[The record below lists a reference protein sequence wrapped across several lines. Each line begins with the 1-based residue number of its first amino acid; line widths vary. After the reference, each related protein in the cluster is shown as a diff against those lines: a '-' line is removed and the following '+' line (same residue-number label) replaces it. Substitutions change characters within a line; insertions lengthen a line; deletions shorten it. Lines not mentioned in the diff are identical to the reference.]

1 MKKLLSFLVVIMLL
15 AVACQQAPARAPTK
29 EAAPAPTEAAAPA
42 PTEEVAAP
50 TRPRAL
56 RITFSWPT
64 FIDPAVGNDFSSSTS
79 LANIYDTLVFPN
91 AEAGVDPWLAESW
104 DISDDGLTYTFHLR
118 KGVKFHDGSELL
130 ASDVVYSYNRL
141 QTVGEGYAYLITG
154 VESVKA
160 VDDYTVEFKLEH
172 PSGLFVPSLVRLY
185 VANEDLVRENTLAEG
200 PYGDEGDY
208 GKEWLLTHDAGSGPY
223 RVVEFPLE
231 EYLLME
237 KFNDWW
243 NAGAFKTGCGKTT
256 TMKAILR
263 ILPMPPARITDGE
276 IFFKGEDLLKMRD
289 GELRKVRGS
298 GISMIFQD
306 PTAALNPVFT
316 IGQQLIPVIRHASPA
331 NRSLSRHDIRQKAIA
346 PLKEVALAD
355 PERLLDSYP
364 IQLSGGMRQRVCIG
378 MALATDPELLIAD
391 EPGTSLDVT
400 IQDQVLRLLHSLV
413 EKKGTSV
420 ILITHTLGVVRQVTD
435 RVYVMY
441 AGNMVE
447 VAPTPKLFANPLH
460 PYTQGLMEAVPRL
473 TGGGITTGI
482 PGRIPSYL
490 NPPSGCRFHTR
501 CPHAM
506 DICRREKPP
515 FFNADADHEVAC
527 FLYAPDVDEPE
538 GVAVAS

>member
-1 MKKLLSFLVVIMLL
+1 MTLSPLLEI
-15 AVACQQAPARAPTK
+15 K
-29 EAAPAPTEAAAPA
+29 D
-42 PTEEVAAP
+42 
-50 TRPRAL
+50 L
-56 RITFSWPT
+56 RVQFKVYGGILKVLDGVNFRV
-64 FIDPAVGNDFSSSTS
+64 DAGEKVG
-79 LANIYDTLVFPN
+79 L
-91 AEAGVDPWLAESW
+91 
-104 DISDDGLTYTFHLR
+104 
-118 KGVKFHDGSELL
+118 
-130 ASDVVYSYNRL
+130 
-141 QTVGEGYAYLITG
+141 VGE
-154 VESVKA
+154 
-160 VDDYTVEFKLEH
+160 
-172 PSGLFVPSLVRLY
+172 
-185 VANEDLVRENTLAEG
+185 
-200 PYGDEGDY
+200 
-208 GKEWLLTHDAGSGPY
+208 
-223 RVVEFPLE
+223 
-231 EYLLME
+231 
-237 KFNDWW
+237 
-243 NAGAFKTGCGKTT
+243 TGCGKTT

-276 IFFKGEDLLKMRD
+276 IFFKGENLLKMRD

-316 IGQQLIPVIRHASPA
+316 IGQQLIPVIQHASPA

-400 IQDQVLRLLHSLV
+400 IQDQVLRLLHDLV

-420 ILITHTLGVVRQVTD
+420 ILITHTLGVVRQMTD

-506 DICRREKPP
+506 DICQRQKPP

-527 FLYAPDVDEPE
+527 FLYAPDVDEYKGE
-538 GVAVAS
+538 TVAS